1 MKFAL
6 KTLPLLAVLCA
17 MPAMAATEQ
26 TGFYIGAGY
35 SNVDLDIKY
44 VDENLSAAGFTL
56 YGGYNFRPSFGLEA
70 SVTAATGLGGND
82 IDLTTAS
89 FSVGPKF
96 NFVITDNITLFAKL
110 ALASVA
116 LEDDYNDDDWDW
128 DDNSDYSGIGYSF
141 GAGAHFAV
149 TEHLNLRLAY
159 EQVNAD
165 LDADSDYYNDDLDA
179 ELSLISLSLHY
190 QF

>member
-6 KTLPLLAVLCA
+6 KTLPLLAVLCSV
-17 MPAMAATEQ
+17 PAMAATEQ

-110 ALASVA
+110 ALVSLLART
-116 LEDDYNDDDWDW
+116 L
-128 DDNSDYSGIGYSF
+128 SDKRGKLAI
-141 GAGAHFAV
+141 AG
-149 TEHLNLRLAY
+149 
-159 EQVNAD
+159 
-165 LDADSDYYNDDLDA
+165 
-179 ELSLISLSLHY
+179 
-190 QF
+190 